1 MRRIKEL
8 TLFLLML
15 SILSAKTF
23 PDLKSLLSF
32 AEANSPLL
40 KEVEINLER
49 ENYDL
54 SLAEKQRLFDLKFQS
69 SYQRLSK
76 LMELDFPF
84 LPEKIVFG
92 LKDVYDFSLTFT
104 QPLFTGG
111 RISSNIKLKKAEK
124 LEKALE
130 REVLRNQIF
139 LQTAKLYYTGSI
151 LIMEKEVLIQNRKFL
166 FKLLEDAENLYEN
179 GQIEYSEILELRQK
193 INQLQRAIRKLDY
206 ELKNLKLSIFNL
218 IGLDDLRG
226 DIIFRSETRLENL
239 PSAEKIFRKEIQ
251 ILEKREE
258 EIRQLMKMQKSKN
271 YPQLALMGKF
281 SYGKPG
287 VDLIKKE
294 WITFWSLAIVA
305 DITLWDWGKRALEL
319 KKLQTEL
326 KRIKNLKR
334 KTTNEI
340 RLQIEKARNEYEKN
354 LNLLRL
360 QEEKIKIIQEK
371 LRISREKFSQGT
383 ITPTEL
389 MKVRTEL
396 EEAELERIKTLAA
409 ALLARIEY
417 IWSLGLPLKEV
428 L

>member
-1 MRRIKEL
+1 MRKIKKL
-8 TLFLLML
+8 ALFLLTL
-15 SILSAKTF
+15 SMISAKTF

-32 AEANSPLL
+32 AEKNSPLL
-40 KEVEINLER
+40 KEMEINLEK

-54 SLAEKQRLFDLKFQS
+54 ILAEKQRLFNLKFQS
-69 SYQRLSK
+69 SYQRLSR
-76 LMELDFPF
+76 LMELEFPF

-92 LKDVYDFSLTFT
+92 LKNAYDFSLSLT

-111 RISSNIKLKKAEK
+111 RIESNIKLKEAEK
-124 LEKALE
+124 LEKELE
-130 REVLRNQIF
+130 RDILRNQIF
-139 LQTAKLYYTGSI
+139 LQTAKLYYTGNI
-151 LIMEKEVLIQNRKFL
+151 LLMEKEVLLQNKKFL
-166 FKLLEDAENLYEN
+166 LKLLEDAENLYEN
-179 GQIEYSEILELRQK
+179 GQIEYSEILKLRQK
-193 INQLQRAIRKLDY
+193 INQLQRTIKKLDY
-206 ELKNLKLSIFNL
+206 DLQSLKLSIFNL

-226 DIIFRSETRLENL
+226 EIIFRPETRLENL
-239 PSAEKIFRKEIQ
+239 PSSEKIFRKEIQ
-251 ILEKREE
+251 LLEKREE
-258 EIRQLMKMQKSKN
+258 EIWQLIKIQKSKN

-287 VDLIKKE
+287 IDLIKKE
-294 WITFWSLAIVA
+294 WMTFWTLAIVA

-326 KRIKNLKR
+326 KRIENLRR
-334 KTTNEI
+334 KTANEI

-354 LNLLRL
+354 LHLLKL
-360 QEEKIKIIQEK
+360 QEEKIKIIKERFHILK
-371 LRISREKFSQGT
+371 EKFFQGT
-383 ITPTEL
+383 VTPAEV

-396 EEAELERIKTLAA
+396 EKAELERIKTLAR